1 MISRSAKHHGDR
13 LQVDLCA
20 TPDCL
25 RPACRFSRPPPVHL
39 GTSLFTSQVSATSQ
53 EKKSTKEKEQEKQ
66 EEKDA
71 TNFRPPNP
79 IDIQTPLCPLR
90 LLHRGGGLGAKVAV
104 DVQPGRVAA
113 VQRRLER
120 RDARAQGRVLED
132 AAAAAADG
140 RVLGHEAV
148 GAALDVLGRVA
159 VAVRSGEKLGWECGC
174 GEGESGPDEEAG
186 GIHRGGV
193 GLWTRFTGWRLS
205 SEFGDFLIR

>member
-1 MISRSAKHHGDR
+1 MIDYKLTFVQLQIVSVPPAAFLDPHQSILAPVFLQVRSAR
-13 LQVDLCA
+13 QVKK
-20 TPDCL
+20 
-25 RPACRFSRPPPVHL
+25 
-39 GTSLFTSQVSATSQ
+39 
-53 EKKSTKEKEQEKQ
+53 KKSTKEKEQEKQ